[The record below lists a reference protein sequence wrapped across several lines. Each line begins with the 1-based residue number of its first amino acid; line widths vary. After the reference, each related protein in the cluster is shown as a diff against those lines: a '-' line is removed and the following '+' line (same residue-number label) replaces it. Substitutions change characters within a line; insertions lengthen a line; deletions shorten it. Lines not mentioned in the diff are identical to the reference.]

1 MRSKRIAY
9 PGAAVTALLL
19 TTLTACT
26 PDQSVDPPPSDP
38 SNLSSSV
45 SPTISRP
52 SASPSAS
59 PTSTDT
65 AAADTDLIKVN
76 DVSEVIPYVAGDAC
90 TFPVSVTAVSKET
103 IYDDGEQAVS
113 LFADESLT
121 ITNTDNKKVF
131 DATGDGVTVND
142 FNDDRSQ
149 ADSRLIGFGLHI
161 GEFTLPGNEKRQ
173 TGIVFIK
180 GGAEAAQHNMFTN
193 DHWVEFTKFTGTPID
208 VCAELT

>member
-1 MRSKRIAY
+1 M
-9 PGAAVTALLL
+9 ALLL

-26 PDQSVDPPPSDP
+26 TDQIVDPPPSDP
-38 SNLSSSV
+38 SNLASSV
-45 SPTISRP
+45 SPSFRSP
-52 SASPSAS
+52 PASSSAS
-59 PTSTDT
+59 PTSTT
-65 AAADTDLIKVN
+65 TPPADTDLIKIN
-76 DVSEVIPYVAGDAC
+76 DVSEVTPYIAGDAC
-90 TFPVSVTAVSKET
+90 SFPVSVTAVSKET

-113 LFADESLT
+113 LFADESVT

-149 ADSRLIGFGLHI
+149 ADSRLIGLGLHI
-161 GEFTLPGNEKRQ
+161 GEFTLPGNDKRQ

-180 GGAEAAQHNMFTN
+180 GGAEATQHNMFTP
-193 DHWVEFTKFTGTPID
+193 DHWVEFTKFTGTPVD